1 MGESVRQ
8 KYRVSTLSVL
18 ILAGAVLR
26 LLFLRGRSLWFDEG
40 TTLMLSRV
48 PLSDLFDFVVRDEV
62 MPPLHHLLMHGW
74 LRLFVDPLLGMRL
87 FSALCGI
94 AALAAFRRLVE
105 RLLPE
110 RARLL
115 AVFLAAFSSYW
126 IHLAQDGRVY
136 ALLTLVSVLI
146 TTDAFDLGER
156 PSPRLWA
163 RYAALAAFGLWTHY
177 YFAVL
182 LATHAAWLVFRW
194 RHSRR
199 ELVHLVAAHAAA
211 GLLFLPWAGAFLR
224 QFPLHR
230 HIIANGDALTLRHA
244 LDLYGT
250 MFFDVAFLGLVLPS
264 WIAPAAGGVFVVIAA
279 AAVRGGSERE
289 RRAAVFCL
297 AHVAIP
303 FILVAFVEAWCGRPV
318 TQSRFFAP
326 LSPAVYLLTAL
337 ILASPGAGRR
347 VLRLACEALVAAG
360 AVGWFASG
368 RLIDPHLGALAA
380 SIRAATAPSLPLVY
394 LETYY
399 YLPMRAYY
407 LPERRHYL
415 VARAAE
421 GMDYAAYPPYDG
433 VLDDAHLA
441 ALGPCLVMDEKRLL
455 GGPVRWVG
463 DGAQVAALLRAKGTP
478 VTLSR

>member
-1 MGESVRQ
+1 MDKSVRQ
-8 KYRVSTLSVL
+8 KYPASALSIL

-48 PLSDLFDFVVRDEV
+48 PLSALFDFVVRDEV
-62 MPPLHHLLMHGW
+62 MPPLYHFLMHGW

-94 AALAAFRRLVE
+94 AALFAFRRLAE

-146 TTDAFDLGER
+146 TTDVFDLSER

-163 RYAALAAFGLWTHY
+163 QYAALAACGLWMHY

-199 ELVHLVAAHAAA
+199 ELMFLVAAHAAA

-230 HIIANGDALTLRHA
+230 HIIANGDALTLRHT
-244 LDLYGT
+244 LGLYGT
-250 MFFDVAFLGLVLPS
+250 MFFDPSFLGLILPA
-264 WIAPAAGGVFVVIAA
+264 WIAPAAGGAFAVIAT
-279 AAVRGGSERE
+279 AAVRGGSDRE

-297 AHVAIP
+297 AHIGIP
-303 FILVAFVEAWCGRPV
+303 LVMIALVEAWCGRPV

-326 LSPAVYLLTAL
+326 LSPFVYLLTAL
-337 ILASPGAGRR
+337 ILAAPGARRR
-347 VLRLACEALVAAG
+347 VLRLACTALVAAG
-360 AVGWFASG
+360 AACWFASG
-368 RLIDPHLGALAA
+368 RNIDPRLGALADA
-380 SIRAATAPSLPLVY
+380 IRASTEPSLPLVY

-415 VARAAE
+415 VARSAE
-421 GMDYAAYPPYDG
+421 GMDYSGYPPYDG
-433 VLDDAHLA
+433 VLDDARLT
-441 ALGPCLVMDEKRLL
+441 ALGPCLVMDENRRL
-455 GGPVRWVG
+455 GGALRWIG
-463 DGAQVAALLRAKGTP
+463 DGAQVAALMR
-478 VTLSR
+478 R